1 MPIDDAEREQ
11 LLRELLAE
19 RFGPPP
25 RRPAADNPPRPA
37 ADDPRLVA
45 HRRRVLCGLDEQRR
59 AA

>member
-11 LLRELLAE
+11 LPRELLAE
-19 RFGPPP
+19 RFGPSP
-25 RRPAADNPPRPA
+25 RRPAAGNPPRPA
-37 ADDPRLVA
+37 EDPRVVA